1 MPEYGMA
8 AGKRW
13 ERGWDSSVDLV
24 QLEKAAKNSRI
35 FQTITADL
43 LPKNVTRG
51 AKLLDNG
58 WQLLFVYYVYKIKH
72 LLYPERVHEQT
83 KEDRVLTSI
92 LT

>member
-1 MPEYGMA
+1 MA
-8 AGKRW
+8 AGKCW

-51 AKLLDNG
+51 AKLLVDG
-58 WQLLFVYYVYKIKH
+58 WQLYYVCKIKH
-72 LLYPERVHEQT
+72 LLYPERAHEQT

>member
-1 MPEYGMA
+1 MA

-24 QLEKAAKNSRI
+24 QLEKTAKNSRI

-51 AKLLDNG
+51 AKLLVNG
-58 WQLLFVYYVYKIKH
+58 WQLLF
-72 LLYPERVHEQT
+72 EEC
-83 KEDRVLTSI
+83 E
-92 LT
+92 